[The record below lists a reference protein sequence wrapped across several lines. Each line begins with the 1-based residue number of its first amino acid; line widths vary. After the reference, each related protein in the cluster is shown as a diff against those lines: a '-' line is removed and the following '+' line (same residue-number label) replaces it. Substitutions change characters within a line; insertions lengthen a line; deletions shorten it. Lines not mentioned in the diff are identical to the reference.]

1 MGAKNNQKLKIP
13 LIGLLALKN
22 LFITKKDLQQAL
34 LSCSGKKNLDLALK
48 DYFLS
53 KELISSRNMNRL
65 SRAAKALGK
74 RQKEFKFGAIAIRKG
89 FINQSVLKLAL
100 GEQAD
105 DIKNKRKVRRIG
117 DLLVDAGMLS
127 TKQRDYILRLQKR
140 TKQENSQISQV
151 PETKNTADEGK
162 IVSGNQ
168 KMKVSKGPSG
178 IVGDTDEK
186 DVGLLEPEIIEGGI
200 TLVISKDFM
209 AAFFLKTDQFDRNVT
224 LQEIKAA
231 LFDKGIVL
239 GIVVDEMIEGFIN
252 SSGFKSK
259 PFRIAKGV
267 PPIRGK
273 DARVEFFF
281 NADYLK
287 AGGMTNDGVIDFK
300 DRGEI
305 PFVEEGT
312 VLAEKIPMVESSR
325 GRNIFGDEMET
336 IPGKDIPLK
345 CGKGAK
351 LSEDGFKVLADVPGF
366 PKYTLSGHIFVHQE
380 YMAEGDVDYET
391 GHISYDG
398 NVNIKGRIKSG
409 FKVKGN
415 EVKTV
420 EIDGGTVDADG
431 DVKVTGGINEGKI
444 FARGNVY
451 AKFIHNSEIVCMGN
465 VIVQKE
471 IVDTEVESSG
481 SCVVENGK
489 IIASKITAKM
499 GVKAQHIGTQMSVPG
514 TIIVGHDVFTEK
526 ELEKIKENLGHL
538 EKQAAHHQENKEKLK
553 EENLAL
559 QKEITEFAH
568 VQDRTQLK
576 EREINSTIDSMQEE
590 PANSET
596 IDDFKQ
602 TIEQLRLNAQKAEE
616 ELDVRFEK
624 SEEIEDLL
632 KKEDREIEILAKR
645 REDFIEERTNLVQW
659 SNDNPGKPLVVVQGT
674 IMAGTL
680 IRGKHCEKQV
690 NELIRHSRIMEVL
703 TSPENTQDK
712 NAYEMQVSPI

>member
-1 MGAKNNQKLKIP
+1 MGEKNNQKLKIP

-22 LFITKKDLQQAL
+22 LFVTKKDLREAL
-34 LSCSGKKNLDLALK
+34 LSCSGKKDLDLALK

-53 KELISSRNMNRL
+53 NELISSRNMKRL
-65 SRAAKALGK
+65 SKAAKALGK
-74 RQKEFKFGAIAIRKG
+74 RQKELKFGEIAIRKG
-89 FINQSVLKLAL
+89 FVNQSVLKLAL

-105 DIKNKRKVRRIG
+105 DIKNKKKVRRIG
-117 DLLVDAGMLS
+117 NLFVDAGMLS

-140 TKQENSQISQV
+140 TKQENNQISQV
-151 PETKNTADEGK
+151 LPTENAVDKGTP
-162 IVSGNQ
+162 VSENQ
-168 KMKVSKGPSG
+168 KATASAGPSG
-178 IVGDTDEK
+178 ILDDTDAK
-186 DVGLLEPEIIEGGI
+186 DVGLLEPEIIDGGI
-200 TLVISKDFM
+200 SLAISKDFM
-209 AAFFLKTDQFDRNVT
+209 AAFFLKTNQFDKNIT
-224 LQEIKAA
+224 LQEIKTA

-267 PPIRGK
+267 APIRGR

-281 NADYLK
+281 NTDYLK

-336 IPGKDIPLK
+336 IPGKDIPSK

-351 LSEDGFKVLADVPGF
+351 LSEDGFKVLAGVPGF
-366 PKYTLSGHIFVHQE
+366 PKYTLSGHISVHQE
-380 YMAEGDVDYET
+380 YIAEGDVDYET

-409 FKVKGN
+409 FKVKGY

-431 DVKVTGGINEGKI
+431 DVKVTGGINEGNI

-489 IIASKITAKM
+489 IIASKIGAKM
-499 GVKAQHIGTQMSVPG
+499 GVKAQHIGTQMSGPA
-514 TIIVGHDVFTEK
+514 TIIVGHDVFTTK
-526 ELEKIKENLGHL
+526 ELEKIRKLLDNL
-538 EKQAAHHQENKEKLK
+538 EKQNAHHQENKEKLK

-559 QKEITEFAH
+559 QEQITEFAH

-576 EREINSTIDSMQEE
+576 EREINSTIDSMPDE
-590 PANSET
+590 PDNSET

-602 TIEQLRLNAQKAEE
+602 TIEQLRITAQKAEE

-624 SEEIEDLL
+624 SEEIEELL
-632 KKEDREIEILAKR
+632 TKEDQEIEILVNR
-645 REDFIEERTNLVQW
+645 REDLVEERTNLVQW
-659 SNDNPGKPLVVVQGT
+659 SNDNPGKPIVVVQGT
-674 IMAGTL
+674 IMPGTL
-680 IRGKHCEKQV
+680 IRGEQCEKQV
-690 NELIRHSRIMEVL
+690 NELIRHSKIMEVQ
-703 TSPENTQDK
+703 TSSENTHDK
-712 NAYEMQVSPI
+712 RVCEMQVNPI

>member
-1 MGAKNNQKLKIP
+1 MGVKKNQKLKIP

-22 LFITKKDLQQAL
+22 LFITKKNLQQAL
-34 LSCSGKKNLDLALK
+34 LSCSGKKNVDLALK

-53 KELISSRNMNRL
+53 KELISSRNMERL
-65 SRAAKALGK
+65 SRAAKALEI

-89 FINQSVLKLAL
+89 LLSQSVLKLAL

-105 DIKNKRKVRRIG
+105 DIRNKKKVRRIG
-117 DLLVDAGMLS
+117 DLLVDAGILS

-140 TKQENSQISQV
+140 IKQENSQISQV
-151 PETKNTADEGK
+151 TETENAANEGK
-162 IVSGNQ
+162 NVSGNQ
-168 KMKVSKGPSG
+168 KVRVPEGPPGAVCDS
-178 IVGDTDEK
+178 DDK
-186 DVGLLEPEIIEGGI
+186 DVGLLEPDIIEGGI
-200 TLVISKDFM
+200 ELAISKDFM
-209 AAFFLKTDQFDRNVT
+209 AAFFSKTDQFNKNVT
-224 LQEIKAA
+224 VQEIKAA

-281 NADYLK
+281 NTEYLK
-287 AGGMTNDGVIDFK
+287 AGGLANDGVIDFK
-300 DRGEI
+300 DRGGI

-351 LSEDGFKVLADVPGF
+351 LSEDGFKVLAGVPGF
-366 PKYTLSGHIFVHQE
+366 PKFTLSGHVFVHQE
-380 YMAEGDVDYET
+380 YVAEGDVDYET

-431 DVKVTGGINEGKI
+431 DVKVAGGINEGKI

-471 IVDTEVESSG
+471 IVDAEVESSG

-526 ELEKIKENLGHL
+526 ELEKIKKNLDNL
-538 EKQAAHHQENKEKLK
+538 EKQNAHHQENKEKLK
-553 EENLAL
+553 DENLAL
-559 QKEITEFAH
+559 QKQITEFAH

-576 EREINSTIDSMQEE
+576 EKEINSTIDSMQEE
-590 PANSET
+590 PANSDT
-596 IDDFKQ
+596 VNDLKQ

-616 ELDVRFEK
+616 ELDARFEK
-624 SEEIEDLL
+624 SEEIEELL
-632 KKEDREIEILAKR
+632 KKEDLEIETLTRKR
-645 REDFIEERTNLVQW
+645 DDFIEERSNLVQW
-659 SNDNPGKPLVVVQGT
+659 SSDTPGKPLVIVPGT

-680 IRGKHCEKQV
+680 IKGKHCEKQV
-690 NELIRHSRIMEVL
+690 NELIRHSRIMEIL
-703 TSPENTQDK
+703 TSSEKTQDK